1 MACMPPV
8 KHCLTH
14 NRFWWAYFQ
23 MFELKSLQST
33 KASHVKRALKT
44 LPFSLNETYE
54 RLPRR
59 ISSQLTNEAAFLLK
73 WLTFSRQS
81 LTLIELAEVSIV
93 DPYPDECGNSVHI
106 GDRGSPKDAL
116 EFSQAWSLL
125 RKQMKVR
132 H

>member
-23 MFELKSLQST
+23 MLELKSLQST
-33 KASHVKRALKT
+33 KASHVERALKT

-59 ISSQLTNEAAFLLK
+59 ISSQLTSEAAFLLK

-93 DPYPDECGNSVHI
+93 DLYPDECGNSVHLAI
-106 GDRGSPKDAL
+106 EEAQKT
-116 EFSQAWSLL
+116 
-125 RKQMKVR
+125 